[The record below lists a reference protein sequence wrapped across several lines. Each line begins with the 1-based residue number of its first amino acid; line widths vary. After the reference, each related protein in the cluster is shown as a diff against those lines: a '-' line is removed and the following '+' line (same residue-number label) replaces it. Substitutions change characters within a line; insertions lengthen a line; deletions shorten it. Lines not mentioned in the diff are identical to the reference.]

1 MRTTARGILAPR
13 IVDEASFRA
22 ALRQVSGSVCIVT
35 TGHAPHRH
43 GLTVTAACSLTADP
57 PTVLVCI
64 NKSAGA
70 HDTIARTGVFG
81 WNILRPDHV
90 VLAKKFSGQDGSKG
104 DMRFDDDQWTSLVT
118 GVPILV
124 DSPCS
129 FDCRVTGMHAVA
141 THTVFYGAV
150 VAERHRNDGVDLV
163 FRNGGFAVANTVSQ
177 NGSDVTSKSE

>member
-1 MRTTARGILAPR
+1 MKTTNRNVRSASI
-13 IVDEASFRA
+13 IDDTSFRT

-35 TGHAPHRH
+35 TGRAPDRH

-57 PTVLVCI
+57 PTVLVCV

-70 HDTIARTGVFG
+70 HDTIVRSRVFG
-81 WNILRPDHV
+81 WNVLSRNHV

-104 DMRFDDDQWTSLVT
+104 DIRFDDSQWTSLVT

-124 DSPCS
+124 DSKCS
-129 FDCRVTGMHAVA
+129 FDCRVTDMHSVS

-150 VAERHRNDGVDLV
+150 VAESHRNDGVDLV
-163 FRNGGFAVANTVSQ
+163 FRNGSFAVPNLLSESGLGTVSKQ
-177 NGSDVTSKSE
+177 D